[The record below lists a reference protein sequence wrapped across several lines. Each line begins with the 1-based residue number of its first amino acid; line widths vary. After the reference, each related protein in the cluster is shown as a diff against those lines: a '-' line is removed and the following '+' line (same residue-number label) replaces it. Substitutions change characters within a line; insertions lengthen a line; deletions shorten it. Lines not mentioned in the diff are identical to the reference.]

1 MYRNLISTSYADEVT
16 QRKERYTQEDK
27 DLLQSFL
34 FAKDHDW
41 GLGSYSKV
49 QTFRDGRSEE
59 KIHQKDQT
67 GNKKLHCTK
76 VPQRGKITVL

>member
-1 MYRNLISTSYADEVT
+1 MYRNQICKSYADEVT

-34 FAKDHDW
+34 IAKDHNW

-49 QTFRDGRSEE
+49 QKLMDGRSKE

-67 GNKKLHCTK
+67 GNKILYCTN
-76 VPQRGKITVL
+76 VPQRGSITVL